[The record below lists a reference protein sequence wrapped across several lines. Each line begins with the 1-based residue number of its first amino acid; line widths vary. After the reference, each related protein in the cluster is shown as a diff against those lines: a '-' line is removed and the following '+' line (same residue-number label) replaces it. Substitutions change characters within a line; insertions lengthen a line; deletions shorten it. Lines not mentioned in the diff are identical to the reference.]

1 MYISM
6 YSLYD
11 MLLYRYD
18 AIEYKICFGYWFQTN
33 RSVQNSGN
41 YCLFFLF
48 NQYPRYNMVKNQTF
62 CKRDER
68 CLLNPSCQKMLIP
81 DNSDIDLFQYVVNS
95 DILAGN

>member
-1 MYISM
+1 
-6 YSLYD
+6 
-11 MLLYRYD
+11 
-18 AIEYKICFGYWFQTN
+18 
-33 RSVQNSGN
+33 
-41 YCLFFLF
+41 
-48 NQYPRYNMVKNQTF
+48 MVKNQTF